1 MTSFFILMLIID
13 IVGVIAIATYMFIK
27 ADDHS
32 VMLKAG
38 MVITIAGLVGQ
49 IGRNIYFLS
58 TGVSPSD
65 ADLPLWALKDIGI
78 TWLALVFGYEKFIR
92 GSK

>member
-13 IVGVIAIATYMFIK
+13 IVGVIAIAAYMFIK

-49 IGRNIYFLS
+49 IGRNIYYLS